1 MVHSATLRSQ
11 KAVGFGGGGGGGSLF
26 LFSCSDFL
34 EFVFIMF
41 KVILFLFTYTFVVS
55 FLPFT
60 ECGTCSQSILR
71 ELTVKS
77 RLGTATRQVTQC
89 FEGRGPQARY
99 YTGLSCKCLVET

>member
-11 KAVGFGGGGGGGSLF
+11 KAVGFGGGGGDGSLF

-41 KVILFLFTYTFVVS
+41 KVILFLFNYIFVVS

-60 ECGTCSQSILR
+60 ECGTCS
-71 ELTVKS
+71 KS
-77 RLGTATRQVTQC
+77 TSERTYCEEQTWDC
-89 FEGRGPQARY
+89 HQA
-99 YTGLSCKCLVET
+99 GDPVF